1 MQELDRAG
9 FASQAHTTCQLGGAA
24 NPFCTSTSGVAT
36 AASCEVERKTRDSVF
51 KVSWMYLKALWIF
64 TNPTSLLPYEGRLLA
79 ASRGTALRV
88 TCPTWLMR
96 TEKYLNTTQVS
107 KRPTPAATE
116 SHSPITE
123 ANYKWLSGLTWR
135 RMEAIKKMMRCLLC
149 KINISG
155 SQKDDQ
161 IQFKGMWTG
170 RSI

>member
-1 MQELDRAG
+1 MDLKLDRSR
-9 FASQAHTTCQLGGAA
+9 FKSECFLDLQVTQFLPIRFFIIIMLSISLGYYKI
-24 NPFCTSTSGVAT
+24 
-36 AASCEVERKTRDSVF
+36 EWDSVF